1 MSDAKRIKP
10 PSQALGGEIPDI
22 QFTPKPLPKKI
33 KPQTKKVVKEEPK
46 PPTPEELIEGLDNRI
61 ASQFEGVNRELFE
74 KVDKL
79 EIVKLQE
86 TIEVYAD
93 KLKSKIDALDIRYY
107 EQEIDGIYNN
117 LGELANAIDSNLEA
131 LAKLT
136 GRNTEELRDEFGVM
150 YAELRESLQSAMRS
164 STSGLQDAM
173 GLYTELRA
181 LVEELPNQPSRFDP
195 QPILDSLTELR
206 ESFSNDLEVSNKKF
220 SEDIKNLPEVRYYEK
235 DIQNL
240 REFVEEVKT
249 SIRYYDSDID
259 RVDSDVI
266 SLKAYLNEVV
276 SDKAKELKKTIQ
288 EVQKKIPT
296 VPEVKYY
303 DDEIASIEQSI
314 IDVQESVNSLP
325 EVKYYDK
332 DLKKIAKSVDSVSE
346 RIDSIHIPDW
356 SGAIQEIR
364 GEIEQ
369 MKVLKEEVIIEVEDP
384 IAPQKLEDFVTIEE
398 FQKHYR
404 TFLERVQIQLG
415 SLGGGGA
422 VNILD
427 MDDLDEAVRLNPQD
441 FQGDVLAI
449 SYDPATRVTTFV
461 PVPNGG
467 GGPGSEGATGATGAT
482 GAPGAPSTVPG
493 STGATGPQGP
503 QGATG
508 AGVDGATGATGSPGA
523 PSTVPGATGAT
534 GPAGGGFFVIDA
546 ERNGNWQN
554 NSSFAY
560 GNGANLSNTGVL
572 ITEDCILRSIS
583 IISQGNITNGIR
595 VSAVID
601 DVIEL
606 GASVT
611 SPGGVD
617 QVTQNFIGLPVS
629 AGSKFT
635 FRCTDSPNG
644 NTGAAVVSATF
655 VTSGAIG
662 PIGATGPQG
671 PPNGAT
677 GATGLGFDGGSY
689 NPGTGQVEFTSAD
702 GLGFI
707 TGDLRG
713 ATGATGPQG
722 NNGIQGATG
731 PTGPSGT
738 GITLKGQVADIAE
751 LLTQSPTASGD
762 LYIVVDDGSGT
773 PNVGYSYIGPP
784 ANPAVITSWA
794 NVGPIQGPPGPPGPA
809 IASTNAKVGFD
820 GPTDVNGGAL
830 EVFTNYNT
838 LLTTP
843 DFVSGSFTF
852 AADGVTV
859 PLDGTYQINFNAYFR
874 SNAQRGAPAARLS
887 VNGTAVAEIV
897 STGYIRSAAG
907 HNESSLN
914 MTTMLQLTAGDKV
927 NVLFARAGQS
937 GPVLLQ
943 PSPESAF
950 MLMKVA

>member
-1 MSDAKRIKP
+1 MNDKKLKP
-10 PSQALGGEIPDI
+10 PSEALGGDIPDI
-22 QFTPKPLPKKI
+22 QFTPKPLPKKV
-33 KPQTKKVVKEEPK
+33 KPKAKKVVKEEPK
-46 PPTPEELIEGLDNRI
+46 PPSPEELVEDLSTNTHTHLSNINRNL
-61 ASQFEGVNRELFE
+61 AD
-74 KVDKL
+74 KADKL

-86 TIEVYAD
+86 ALEVYAD
-93 KLKSKIDALDIRYY
+93 NLKGKIDALDIRYY
-107 EQEIDGIYNN
+107 EKEIDGIYNN
-117 LGELANAIDSNLEA
+117 LGELADAIDTNLEA
-131 LAKLT
+131 LSKLT
-136 GRNTEELRDEFGVM
+136 GRSAEELRGEFAVM
-150 YAELRESLQSAMRS
+150 HAELREALQDAIES
-164 STSGLQDAM
+164 STAGLQDAM
-173 GLYTELRA
+173 GLYKELRG
-181 LVEELPNQPSRFDP
+181 LVDDIPNQESRFDP
-195 QPILDSLTELR
+195 QPILESLAELR
-206 ESFSNDLEVSNKKF
+206 ETFGSKLETSQQDL
-220 SEDIKNLPEVRYYEK
+220 SEKIENLPEIKYYDN
-235 DIQNL
+235 DIEEL
-240 REFVEEVKT
+240 RVFVEDVKA
-249 SIRYYDSDID
+249 SIQYYDSDIE
-259 RVDSDVI
+259 RVDGDLI
-266 SLKAYLNEVV
+266 TLKSYLNEVIV
-276 SDKAKELKKTIQ
+276 DKAKELKKTIF
-288 EVQKKIPT
+288 EVQRKIPT
-296 VPEVKYY
+296 VPEIKYY
-303 DDEIASIEQSI
+303 DKEIASIEKSI
-314 IDVQESVNSLP
+314 LSVHEIINSLP
-325 EVKYYDK
+325 EVKYYDT
-332 DLKKIAKSVDSVSE
+332 DLRKIAESVDTVSQ
-346 RIDSIHIPDW
+346 RIDDIYIPDW

-364 GEIEQ
+364 GEIEH
-369 MKVLKEEVIIEVEDP
+369 MKVLKEETIVEVGDP
-384 IAPQKLEDFVTIEE
+384 IAPQNMDDFVTIDE
-398 FQKHYR
+398 FKKHYR

-415 SLGGGGA
+415 TLGGGGA

-449 SYDPATRVTTFV
+449 NYDSATRVTTFV

-467 GGPGSEGATGATGAT
+467 GGPGSEGATGATGA
-482 GAPGAPSTVPG
+482 PGAPSTIPG

-560 GNGANLSNTGVL
+560 GNGANLNNTGVL

-583 IISQGNITNGIR
+583 IISQGNINTGIR

-601 DVIEL
+601 DVVIL
-606 GASVT
+606 PASVT

-617 QVTQNFIGLPVS
+617 QVTQNFIELPVS

-635 FRCTDSPNG
+635 FRCTASPNG

-655 VTSGAIG
+655 ITSGAIG

-677 GATGLGFDGGSY
+677 GATGIQGTPGTNG
-689 NPGTGQVEFTSAD
+689 NPGTNGTD
-702 GLGFI
+702 
-707 TGDLRG
+707 G
-713 ATGATGPQG
+713 ATGAQGPIG
-722 NNGIQGATG
+722 LTGATG

-738 GITLKGQVADIAE
+738 GITLKGQVADIAA
-751 LLTQSPTASGD
+751 LLTQSPTAAGD

-784 ANPAVITSWA
+784 ANPSVITSWA

-820 GPTDVNGGAL
+820 GPTDVNTAAI

-843 DFVSGSFTF
+843 DFVSGSFVF

-897 STGYIRSAAG
+897 STGYIRSASG

-937 GPVLLQ
+937 GSVFLQ